1 MPDFDTGLKHRVKR
15 LAQQI
20 ADQHRHL
27 GALKREIDA
36 ALERGE
42 RGATGDAFARFEAA
56 LGAHFDL
63 EQGFFF
69 PALHGLSP
77 SRSSALEALESEH
90 AILLGRLRGVAAGI
104 EGDPLGATR
113 AALEQC
119 SAALRDHEQRE
130 EALVGLIS
138 LRV

>member
-1 MPDFDTGLKHRVKR
+1 MPAFDTGLKHRIKR

-27 GALKREIDA
+27 GVLRREIDT

-56 LGAHFDL
+56 LAAHFDL
-63 EQGFFF
+63 EQGLFF

-77 SRSSALEALESEH
+77 VRSAELEALEREH
-90 AILLGRLRGVAAGI
+90 ASLRARLRTVAAGI
-104 EGDPLGATR
+104 EAEPLGLTR

-119 SAALRDHEQRE
+119 FAALRDHETRE
-130 EALVGLIS
+130 ESLVALIS
-138 LRV
+138 NRA

>member
-1 MPDFDTGLKHRVKR
+1 MPGFDTGLKHRVKR

-27 GALKREIDA
+27 SLLRREIDA

-42 RGATGDAFARFEAA
+42 RDAAGDAFARFEAA
-56 LGAHFDL
+56 LLAHFDL
-63 EQGFFF
+63 EQGLFF

-77 SRSSALEALESEH
+77 ARSDGLEALEREH
-90 AILLGRLRGVAAGI
+90 ASLRAKLRSMAAGI
-104 EGDPLGATR
+104 EGEPLGPTR

-119 SAALRDHEQRE
+119 LAALRDHETRE
-130 EALVGLIS
+130 EALVALIS
-138 LRV
+138 NRS